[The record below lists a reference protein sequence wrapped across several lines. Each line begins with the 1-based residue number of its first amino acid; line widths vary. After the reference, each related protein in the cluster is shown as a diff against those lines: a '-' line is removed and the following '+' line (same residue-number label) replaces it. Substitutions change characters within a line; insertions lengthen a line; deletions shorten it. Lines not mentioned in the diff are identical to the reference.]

1 MPPPHSEESLEAL
14 AAILLS
20 VALNRDKLGPD
31 DSDMLDDALS
41 AAMAQMKPLL
51 ATLHLEVAKIALG
64 HPFAPLLEQKMK
76 ERFQASTDPNDMFLE
91 LDERSLGVVTGFYRA
106 LRLVRVHPL
115 TLVVGS
121 VVPLI
126 GTFAD
131 EIDTPEELVD
141 LAKAV
146 GRVRRRADG

>member
-1 MPPPHSEESLEAL
+1 MPPHSEESLEAL

-20 VALNRDKLGPD
+20 VTLNREKLGPD
-31 DSDMLDDALS
+31 DSDTLDDALS
-41 AAMAQMKPLL
+41 AAMDQVKPLL

-64 HPFAPLLEQKMK
+64 RPFAPLLEQKMK
-76 ERFQASTDPNDMFLE
+76 ARFQISTDPNDMFLE

-115 TLVVGS
+115 ALVVGS
-121 VVPLI
+121 VVPII

-131 EIDTPEELVD
+131 EIDTPEKLVD

-146 GRVRRRADG
+146 GRIRRRADG